1 MEYTRRGSRSS
12 PLGCVETAGSAVD
25 EEPGK
30 CDGQGAAVSEPQ
42 GQEEPREEGATTLVA
57 RGQQFISTC
66 ETE

>member
-1 MEYTRRGSRSS
+1 M
-12 PLGCVETAGSAVD
+12 GCVETAGSAVD

-30 CDGQGAAVSEPQ
+30 CDRQGAAVSEPQ
-42 GQEEPREEGATTLVA
+42 GQEGPREEGVTTVVA